1 MHKISTKFT
10 GKKTKTQQ
18 QQKKKKPNQDVQAN
32 TLSDLAKKAE
42 TNTQATSN
50 EASQKSF

>member
-18 QQKKKKPNQDVQAN
+18 QQKKPNQDVQAN